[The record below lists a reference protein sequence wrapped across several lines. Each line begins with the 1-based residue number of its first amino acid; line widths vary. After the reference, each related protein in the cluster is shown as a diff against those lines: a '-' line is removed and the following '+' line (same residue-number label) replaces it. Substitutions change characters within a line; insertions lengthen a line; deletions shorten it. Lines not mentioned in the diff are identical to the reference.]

1 MATDKPPTTTGVSE
15 DPISM
20 DPDSPQQPVEDDQ
33 DKQDGVRVAEAVT
46 ASWSKKSLIITYAS
60 MWLLYFVNGLNSSL
74 TANLSAY
81 ITSDFS
87 EHSLLTVITVITSV
101 MGAACVMP
109 IAKVLNLW
117 DRTLG
122 VCIMVLI
129 AIMGLIMMAGCN
141 NIATYCAAQ
150 AFYTVGFTGVIFCVD
165 VMTSDTSS
173 LRNRGIAY
181 AFTSSPYIIT
191 AFAGSPLSNQFHET
205 NWRWAYGTIC
215 IILPIVAMP
224 LVITWELAKR
234 KADKEGRLE
243 YKPRSTRTWWQ
254 STWFYIIEFD
264 SKPSSQNFPTTSI
277 PPLTYSSQPV
287 IGIFFMIGGL
297 ILFLTSFNIAGNTE
311 GEWKSAK
318 IIAMMVVGFFV
329 LVGFVAYER
338 WGAPKPFIPYH
349 LIANRTVIGA
359 CLLDITY
366 QVSYYCWASYF
377 TSFLQ
382 VVYNTSLTQ
391 AGYIAAIFDLMDPI
405 WLIGCG
411 YLIRVTG
418 RFKWLLMWA
427 VPLYLLASGLMIYFR
442 QPGFNIGYMCMC
454 QIFLAVGGGT
464 LILIEQ
470 VAVLAASRHEDYAA
484 MLALLSTFGNLGGAV
499 GASVSGAIWTNTL
512 PQKLRELLPAE
523 TKDQWEEIYESLD
536 VQLSYP
542 VGSETRI
549 AIQNAYAW
557 SQRNMMIAG
566 TAVMALSIAWVLMM
580 KNIKIKD
587 NKDVRQVLF

>member
-20 DPDSPQQPVEDDQ
+20 DPDTPQQHVEDDQ

-46 ASWSKKSLIITYAS
+46 ATWSKKSLIITYAS

-87 EHSLLTVITVITSV
+87 EHSLLTVITVVTSV

-264 SKPSSQNFPTTSI
+264 I
-277 PPLTYSSQPV
+277 

>member
-1 MATDKPPTTTGVSE
+1 MASDKPPTTTGVSE
-15 DPISM
+15 DPISL
-20 DPDSPQQPVEDDQ
+20 DPDTPQQPVEDEQ

-46 ASWSKKSLIITYAS
+46 ASWSKKSLYITYAS

-215 IILPIVAMP
+215 IILPIVALP
-224 LVITWELAKR
+224 LIITWELAKR
-234 KADKEGRLE
+234 KADKEGRLQ

-264 SKPSSQNFPTTSI
+264 I
-277 PPLTYSSQPV
+277 
-287 IGIFFMIGGL
+287 IGILFMIGGL

-311 GEWKSAK
+311 GEWRSAK
-318 IIAMMVVGFFV
+318 IIAMMVVGFVV
-329 LVGFVAYER
+329 LVGFVCYER

-391 AGYIAAIFDLMDPI
+391 AGYISAIFDLMDPI

-427 VPLYLLASGLMIYFR
+427 LPLYLLASGLMIYFR

-499 GASVSGAIWTNTL
+499 GSSVSGAIWTNTL
-512 PQKLRELLPAE
+512 PQKLRELLPDE
-523 TKDQWEEIYESLD
+523 TKDQWAEIYESLD

-566 TAVMALSIAWVLMM
+566 TAVMGLSIAWVLMM

>member
-1 MATDKPPTTTGVSE
+1 
-15 DPISM
+15 
-20 DPDSPQQPVEDDQ
+20 
-33 DKQDGVRVAEAVT
+33 
-46 ASWSKKSLIITYAS
+46 
-60 MWLLYFVNGLNSSL
+60 
-74 TANLSAY
+74 
-81 ITSDFS
+81 
-87 EHSLLTVITVITSV
+87 
-101 MGAACVMP
+101 
-109 IAKVLNLW
+109 
-117 DRTLG
+117 
-122 VCIMVLI
+122 
-129 AIMGLIMMAGCN
+129 
-141 NIATYCAAQ
+141 
-150 AFYTVGFTGVIFCVD
+150 
-165 VMTSDTSS
+165 
-173 LRNRGIAY
+173 
-181 AFTSSPYIIT
+181 
-191 AFAGSPLSNQFHET
+191 
-205 NWRWAYGTIC
+205 
-215 IILPIVAMP
+215 
-224 LVITWELAKR
+224 
-234 KADKEGRLE
+234 
-243 YKPRSTRTWWQ
+243 
-254 STWFYIIEFD
+254 
-264 SKPSSQNFPTTSI
+264 
-277 PPLTYSSQPV
+277 
-287 IGIFFMIGGL
+287 MIGGL

-318 IIAMMVVGFFV
+318 IIAMMIVGFFV

-349 LIANRTVIGA
+349 LLANRTVIGA

-391 AGYIAAIFDLMDPI
+391 AGYISAIFDLMDPI

-442 QPGFNIGYMCMC
+442 QPGFSIGYICMC

-499 GASVSGAIWTNTL
+499 GSSVSGAIWTNTL

-523 TKDQWEEIYESLD
+523 TKDQWAEIYESLD

-566 TAVMALSIAWVLMM
+566 TAVMGLSIAWVLMM
-580 KNIKIKD
+580 RNIKIKD

>member
-1 MATDKPPTTTGVSE
+1 MATEKPPTTTGVSE
-15 DPISM
+15 DPISL
-20 DPDSPQQPVEDDQ
+20 DPDTPQQPVEDEQ

-87 EHSLLTVITVITSV
+87 EHSLLTVITVVTSV

-234 KADKEGRLE
+234 KADKEGRLQ

-264 SKPSSQNFPTTSI
+264 S
-277 PPLTYSSQPV
+277 
-287 IGIFFMIGGL
+287 
-297 ILFLTSFNIAGNTE
+297 
-311 GEWKSAK
+311 EWKSAK
-318 IIAMMVVGFFV
+318 IIAMMIVGFFV

-349 LIANRTVIGA
+349 LLANRTVIGA

-391 AGYIAAIFDLMDPI
+391 AGYISAIFDLMDPI

-442 QPGFNIGYMCMC
+442 QPGFSIGYMCMC

-499 GASVSGAIWTNTL
+499 GSSVSGAIWTNTL

-523 TKDQWEEIYESLD
+523 TKDQWAEIYESLD

-566 TAVMALSIAWVLMM
+566 TAVMGLSIAWVLMM
-580 KNIKIKD
+580 RNIKIKD

>member
-1 MATDKPPTTTGVSE
+1 MASDKPPTTTGVSE
-15 DPISM
+15 DPISL
-20 DPDSPQQPVEDDQ
+20 DPDTPQQPVEDEQ

-46 ASWSKKSLIITYAS
+46 ASWSKKSLYITYAS

-215 IILPIVAMP
+215 IILPIVALP
-224 LVITWELAKR
+224 LIITWELAKR
-234 KADKEGRLE
+234 KADKEGRLQ

-264 SKPSSQNFPTTSI
+264 I
-277 PPLTYSSQPV
+277 
-287 IGIFFMIGGL
+287 IGILFMIGGL

-311 GEWKSAK
+311 GEWRSAK
-318 IIAMMVVGFFV
+318 IIAMMVVGFVV
-329 LVGFVAYER
+329 LVGFVSYER

-391 AGYIAAIFDLMDPI
+391 AGYISAIFDLMDPI

-427 VPLYLLASGLMIYFR
+427 LPLYLLASGLMIYFR

-499 GASVSGAIWTNTL
+499 GSSVSGAIWTNTL
-512 PQKLRELLPAE
+512 PQKLRELLPDE
-523 TKDQWEEIYESLD
+523 TKDQWAEIYESLD

-566 TAVMALSIAWVLMM
+566 TAVMGLSIAWVLMM

>member
-1 MATDKPPTTTGVSE
+1 MAAEPTKIPTAEAIPAHEG
-15 DPISM
+15 
-20 DPDSPQQPVEDDQ
+20 QPESQLSVEDNQNQDQ
-33 DKQDGVRVAEAVT
+33 QDGVRVAEAVT
-46 ASWSKKSLIITYAS
+46 ASWSKKSLIITYAC
-60 MWLLYFVNGLNSSL
+60 MWFLYFVNGLQNSL
-74 TANLSAY
+74 TANLGAY
-81 ITSDFS
+81 ITSEFS
-87 EHSLLTVITVITSV
+87 AHSLLTVISVVTSV
-101 MGAACVMP
+101 MGAACLMP

-122 VCIMVLI
+122 ICIMVLI
-129 AIMGLIMMAGCN
+129 AIMGLIMMAACN

-165 VMTSDTSS
+165 VLTSDTSS

-191 AFAGSPLSNQFHET
+191 AYAGAPLSNRFHES

-215 IILPIVAMP
+215 IILPIVAAP
-224 LVITWELAKR
+224 LIITWEMAKR
-234 KADKEGRLE
+234 KADKEGRLQ

-254 STWFYIIEFD
+254 SVWFYVIEFD
-264 SKPSSQNFPTTSI
+264 
-277 PPLTYSSQPV
+277 V
-287 IGIFFMIGGL
+287 IGIFLMVGGL

-318 IIAMMVVGFFV
+318 IIAMMVVGFVV
-329 LVGFVAYER
+329 LVGFIAYER

-349 LIANRTVIGA
+349 LLVDRTVIGA

-391 AGYIAAIFDLMDPI
+391 AGYISAIFDLLDPI

-411 YLIRVTG
+411 FLIRVTG
-418 RFKWLLMWA
+418 RFKWILMWA

-442 QPGFNIGYMCMC
+442 TPGHSVGYMCMC

-470 VAVLAASRHEDYAA
+470 VAVLAASSHEEYAA
-484 MLALLSTFGNLGGAV
+484 MLALLSCFGNIGGAV
-499 GASVSGAIWTNTL
+499 GSSVSGAIWTNTL
-512 PQKLRELLPAE
+512 PQKLREYLPAE
-523 TKDQWEEIYESLD
+523 TRDSWSDIYESLD

-542 VGSETRI
+542 VGSATRT
-549 AIQNAYAW
+549 AIQNAYAD
-557 SQRNMMIAG
+557 SQRYMMIAG
-566 TAVMALSIAWVLMM
+566 TALMGLSIGWVLMM
-580 KNIKIKD
+580 RNIKIKG
-587 NKDVRQVLF
+587 NEDVAKVLF

>member
-1 MATDKPPTTTGVSE
+1 MALDNKSHPPQVDE
-15 DPISM
+15 DPLPIEREVSP
-20 DPDSPQQPVEDDQ
+20 DPSLQNQDQ
-33 DKQDGVRVAEAVT
+33 QDGVRVAEAVT
-46 ASWSKKSLIITYAS
+46 AVWSKKALYFSYGC
-60 MWLLYFVNGLNSSL
+60 MWMLYFVSGLNNNL

-87 EHSLLTVITVITSV
+87 AHSLLTVISIVTSV
-101 MGAACVMP
+101 MGAACLLP

-117 DRTLG
+117 DRTVGLG
-122 VCIMVLI
+122 IMVLI
-129 AIMGLIMMAGCN
+129 AMMGLIMMAGCN

-165 VMTSDTSS
+165 VLTSDTSS
-173 LRNRGIAY
+173 LRNRGIAFG
-181 AFTSSPYIIT
+181 FTSSPYIIT
-191 AFAGSPLSNQFHET
+191 AFAGAPLSNQFHET
-205 NWRWAYGTIC
+205 NWRWAYGTVC
-215 IILPIVAMP
+215 ILLPVVALPLIL
-224 LVITWELAKR
+224 TWEMAKR
-234 KADKEGRLE
+234 KADKEGRLQ

-254 STWFYIIEFD
+254 SIWFYIVEFD
-264 SKPSSQNFPTTSI
+264 
-277 PPLTYSSQPV
+277 V
-287 IGIFFMIGGL
+287 GGIILMIGGL

-311 GEWKSAK
+311 EEWKSPK
-318 IIAMMVVGFFV
+318 IIAMMVVGFCV
-329 LVGFVAYER
+329 LLLFIVYER

-349 LIANRTVIGA
+349 LLTNRTVIGA
-359 CLLDITY
+359 CLLSTTY
-366 QVSYYCWASYF
+366 QISYYCWASYY

-391 AGYIAAIFDLMDPI
+391 AGYISSIFDLMDPI

-418 RFKWLLMWA
+418 RFKWLLLWA

-442 QPGFNIGYMCMC
+442 TPGHSVGYMCMC

-470 VAVLAASRHEDYAA
+470 VAVLAASSHEEYAA
-484 MLALLSTFGNLGGAV
+484 MLALLSTFGNIGGAV
-499 GASVSGAIWTNTL
+499 GSSVSGAIWTNTL
-512 PQKLRELLPAE
+512 PQKLRQYLPAD
-523 TKDQWEEIYESLD
+523 TLDQWEEIYESLD

-549 AIQNAYAW
+549 AIQNAYAS

-566 TAVMALSIAWVLMM
+566 TALMGLSIAWVLMI
-580 KNIKIKD
+580 KNIKIKE
-587 NKDVRQVLF
+587 NKDVSKVLF